1 MSAVQSVDWV
11 VIAPVLAPAAAAVL
25 VLVLD
30 AVLPRAVLAAT
41 GTVVLDVVAFAGLAG
56 GVVALLPLAGEERAT
71 FCTSGDP
78 GGCSYAAEPVTTGL
92 QLVILL
98 AAGVCLLLAIGQR
111 VGPPRAEHHLLFL
124 AATAGAV
131 AVAGARDL
139 ATVLVALETASLP
152 VVGLVALRRDGR
164 GAEAGLKLLLTSVVS
179 VAVLVLGIAMLYAAA
194 GTVYLGPL
202 GSDGSL
208 VPLSG
213 DARALAGLG
222 VVLVVAGIAFK
233 LSLVPFQ
240 LWTPDTYA
248 GAPLPVAAFLAAVSK
263 AAGLGALVVVLAAG
277 APLLG
282 SVWTPVLGTLAA
294 VTMTA
299 GNLVALRQTGAVR
312 LLAWSTVAQAGWVI
326 LPLAGSLAGTGSA
339 GGGGARDAAG
349 AAIAYLAAYIVA
361 SLLAFAAV
369 AIVARSAPGGEAHLL
384 TAYAGL
390 ARRRPMVGAA
400 LAFALVVLAGL
411 PPGVLG
417 LVAKVLALRP
427 VVADGYWLVALVAV
441 ANVALGIAVYLR
453 WGVLLLSAGSG
464 ELAADPASALSPE
477 PNDEPGEP
485 AVDPDSRRGLAA
497 GRASRP
503 ELVAL
508 VTAGVAAVVF
518 SLAPQLVAGLTTG
531 W

>member
-1 MSAVQSVDWV
+1 MNGVQHVDWA
-11 VIAPVLAPAAAAVL
+11 VIAPVLAPAVAAVL

-41 GTVVLDVVAFAGLAG
+41 GSVILDVTAFTGLVV
-56 GVVALLPLAGEERAT
+56 GVVTLLPLAGDERAT
-71 FCTSGDP
+71 FCTDGDP
-78 GGCSYAAEPVTTGL
+78 GGCSYAVEPVTTGL

-98 AAGVCLLLAIGQR
+98 AATVCLLLAIGQR
-111 VGPPRAEHHLLFL
+111 VGPPRAEHHLLLL

-152 VVGLVALRRDGR
+152 VVGLVALRRDRR
-164 GAEAGLKLLLTSVVS
+164 GAEAALKLLLTSVVS
-179 VAVLVLGIAMLYAAA
+179 VALLVLGIAMLYAAS
-194 GTVYLGPL
+194 GTLYLGPL
-202 GSDGSL
+202 GGDGSL
-208 VPLSG
+208 VPLSSG
-213 DARALAGLG
+213 AHALAGLG
-222 VVLVVAGIAFK
+222 LVLAVSGIAFK

-263 AAGLGALVVVLAAG
+263 AAGLAALVVVLASG

-282 SVWTPVLGTLAA
+282 ATWTQVIGALAV

-326 LPLAGSLAGTGSA
+326 LPLAGAGFDGRAS
-339 GGGGARDAAG
+339 GAAAG
-349 AAIAYLAAYIVA
+349 AAIAYLAAYVVA
-361 SLLAFAAV
+361 SLLAFAVVAV
-369 AIVARSAPGGEAHLL
+369 VSRSAVGGEAHELS
-384 TAYAGL
+384 AYAGL
-390 ARRRPMVGAA
+390 ARRRPVLGAA
-400 LAFALVVLAGL
+400 LAFALVALAGL
-411 PPGVLG
+411 PPGVMG

-427 VVADGYWLVALVAV
+427 VVADGFWLVAAVAV
-441 ANVALGIAVYLR
+441 VNVALGIAVYLR
-453 WGVLLLSAGSG
+453 WGVLLLSGAG
-464 ELAADPASALSPE
+464 EPE
-477 PNDEPGEP
+477 PEPTLEP
-485 AVDPDSRRGLAA
+485 APEPTLEPDPTA

-508 VTAGVAAVVF
+508 VTAGVAAVLLSV
-518 SLAPQLVAGLTTG
+518 APQLVAVLVTGL
-531 W
+531 